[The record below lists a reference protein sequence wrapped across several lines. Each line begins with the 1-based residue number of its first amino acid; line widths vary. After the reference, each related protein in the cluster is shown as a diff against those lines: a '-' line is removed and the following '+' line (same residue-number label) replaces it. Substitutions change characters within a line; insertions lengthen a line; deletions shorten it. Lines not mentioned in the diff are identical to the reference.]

1 MTQAQ
6 LAPRETAPRA
16 GIGMMSHTE
25 SDVASEGRNV
35 GMPGALGRQSTASL
49 QFVLALRPDQITDR
63 ASFGSR
69 GQ

>member
-6 LAPRETAPRA
+6 LAPREAAPRA
-16 GIGMMSHTE
+16 SIGMMSHIE
-25 SDVASEGRNV
+25 SDVASEGRNA
-35 GMPGALGRQSTASL
+35 GMPGALKRQSTASL
-49 QFVLALRPDQITDR
+49 QFVLVLRPDQIADR